1 MIHLCE
7 TNKLQIWIFLFFWEK
22 SFANVSYFNATN
34 PSIFKLNMWFD
45 FDLRFNLSHF
55 PNWCLY
61 IRQMM
66 WNLNVC
72 WLRIDRLVRIWETID
87 LLEFDWKID
96 LYTIKPSSTSSRLSI
111 CTVINFNMELI
122 RSIECHVDGTN
133 IISNRIESF
142 QTRIL
147 SCTF

>member
-34 PSIFKLNMWFD
+34 PSISKLNMWFD

-111 CTVINFNMELI
+111 CTVINFQ
-122 RSIECHVDGTN
+122 RGTDTEHWMPCWWYQHN
-133 IISNRIESF
+133 I
-142 QTRIL
+142 
-147 SCTF
+147 